1 MPINTMT
8 SEQYYVDKEYL
19 SHSALSNFVSF
30 DYLGNPTYNIHMFL
44 NPPHKDSTAILIGQI
59 VDKILTEQYNMD
71 DDYWPALDKA
81 GMMDMLD
88 LMWVEYKKSWPEN
101 NVATLR
107 NLLATNGYVFKKEMA
122 KWVRESIESLVATA
136 LEFQYDMNTS
146 FMDYIKECDSQM
158 MITNDDWGMKGKF
171 DFINHKRE
179 LISDLKTTGNLDML
193 TRDMFYKWQIQVHHK
208 YVRQLAI
215 YQQLYFLET
224 GKRYKAELIIIDY
237 NGKHTVIRIGQRA
250 LDIALKQVNRDIE
263 VLRQVYS
270 WERPFIAEYD
280 IPEEVDNIFE
290 WAIEWDLNQEIID
303 SGADF
308 LSDDE

>member
-1 MPINTMT
+1 MT
-8 SEQYYVDKEYL
+8 SEQYYADKEYL

-30 DYLGNPTYNIHMFL
+30 DYLGNPTYNIHTFL
-44 NPPHKDSTAILIGQI
+44 NPPHKDSTSILIGQI

-71 DDYWPALDKA
+71 DDYWPQLDKA
-81 GMMDMLD
+81 GMMDQLD
-88 LMWVEYKKSWPEN
+88 LMGVEYDKRLTNP
-101 NVATLR
+101 ALR
-107 NLLATNGYVFKKEMA
+107 SLLEKHGYVFKKEMA
-122 KWVRESIESLVATA
+122 AGTRKDIESLIATA
-136 LEFQYDMNTS
+136 LEFQYDKDLS

-158 MITNDDWGMKGKF
+158 MITNDDWWMKGKF
-171 DFINHKRE
+171 DFINHKRG

-193 TRDMFYKWQIQVHHK
+193 TRDMFYKGQIQVHHK

-215 YQQLYFLET
+215 YQQLYFLDT

-237 NGKHTVIRIGQRA
+237 SGKHTVIRIGQRA

-270 WERPFIAEYD
+270 GERPFITEYD
-280 IPEEVDNIFE
+280 IPEEVNDNVFE
-290 WAIEWDLNQEIID
+290 QESPDLWVPDASELEP
-303 SGADF
+303 DF